1 MVTDEPP
8 PQGLEQPR
16 PAAWIWDGW
25 VRHAAFL
32 DVAGG
37 RGDAARAQSSRTEL
51 KAWAPRGQEVCRRVL
66 DGRFLWLMEGTEKG
80 SVPECGEVGGTSA
93 QDPGGP
99 KVPGY

>member
-1 MVTDEPP
+1 MDLGWLGTARCLPGCDWW
-8 PQGLEQPR
+8 QRRRSQSTEQQN
-16 PAAWIWDGW
+16 
-25 VRHAAFL
+25 
-32 DVAGG
+32 
-37 RGDAARAQSSRTEL
+37 RAEG
-51 KAWAPRGQEVCRRVL
+51 WAPRGQEVRRRVL

>member
-1 MVTDEPP
+1 M
-8 PQGLEQPR
+8 
-16 PAAWIWDGW
+16 
-25 VRHAAFL
+25 
-32 DVAGG
+32 
-37 RGDAARAQSSRTEL
+37 
-51 KAWAPRGQEVCRRVL
+51 